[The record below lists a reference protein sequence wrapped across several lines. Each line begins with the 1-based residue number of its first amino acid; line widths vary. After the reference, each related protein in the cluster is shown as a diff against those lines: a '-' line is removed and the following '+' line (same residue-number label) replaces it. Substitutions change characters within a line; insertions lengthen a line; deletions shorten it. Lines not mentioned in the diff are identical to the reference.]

1 MPLHNHPDSNP
12 NPSDKKASTA
22 SKTKS
27 SLSEIAKAKAKGSVV
42 MDTGGGDPMDKG
54 EKWENH
60 PEVERV
66 EQPHNASNGRFAFN
80 STVGLGK
87 VDPRDRAKGTDPG
100 VSENV
105 ANMAK
110 GEVSVG
116 KDAAGKDISGL
127 KAGTR
132 IYANGSYYILSSDV
146 THDDM
151 VHNYGI
157 WSKYKDGHGENAFL
171 DNGLFVRAQGTVHQ
185 EKLPQGAATEDFTVI
200 DQKDVSEFGPQTQ
213 RRLEKASQQ
222 WDEWKKNP
230 NVGTQTFAKPSPKN
244 WSIAHPGQPLPAPKP
259 KPAPATPAPGVAP
272 SPTQNQ
278 SSGMS
283 SSDQNM
289 QRMASSGKMNF
300 KNTYANELQS
310 LADSSG
316 MTVDGIVSD
325 IADGTLAWS
334 DLMK

>member
-1 MPLHNHPDSNP
+1 MPLINHPASNT
-12 NPSDKKASTA
+12 NPSDKKSSTA
-22 SKTKS
+22 TKKQE
-27 SLSEIAKAKAKGSVV
+27 SLSQVAKNKAKGSVV
-42 MDTGGGDPMDKG
+42 MNTGGGDPMDKG
-54 EKWENH
+54 EKWKDH

-66 EQPHNASNGRFAFN
+66 DQPHNASNGRFAFN

-110 GEVSVG
+110 GERTIG
-116 KDAAGKDISGL
+116 KDANGNDVSGL

-132 IYANGSYYILSSDV
+132 IYANGQYYILSADV
-146 THDDM
+146 THDEM

-185 EKLPQGAATEDFTVI
+185 DKLPQGAATEDFTVI

-213 RRLEKASQQ
+213 RRLAKASQE

-230 NVGTQTFAKPSPKN
+230 DVGTQIYARPSAKN
-244 WSIAHPGQPLPAPKP
+244 WAIAHPGQPLPAPKP
-259 KPAPATPAPGVAP
+259 KPAAPTPTPTPSAAP
-272 SPTQNQ
+272 SSGQNP
-278 SSGMS
+278 
-283 SSDQNM
+283 SDQ
-289 QRMASSGKMNF
+289 QIMNLAKSKKF
-300 KNTYANELQS
+300 NFQKQYGAQLQS
-310 LADSSG
+310 IADSTG
-316 MTVDGIVSD
+316 MTVDGLISD
-325 IADGTLAWS
+325 LADGTLSWS
-334 DLMK
+334 DLK